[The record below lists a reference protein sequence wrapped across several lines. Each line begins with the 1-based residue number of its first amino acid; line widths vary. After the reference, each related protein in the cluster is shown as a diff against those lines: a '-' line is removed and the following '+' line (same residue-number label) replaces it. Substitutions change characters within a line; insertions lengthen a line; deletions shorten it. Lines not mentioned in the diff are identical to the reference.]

1 MNTGF
6 AGSWINV
13 VGGGGVLQ
21 VEKSQDK
28 GMKNANAF
36 ITD

>member
-1 MNTGF
+1 MNTVF
-6 AGSWINV
+6 AGSWISV

-21 VEKSQDK
+21 VEKSRDK
-28 GMKNANAF
+28 GMKKANAF